1 VARVPETFV
10 TDRLVAHRVTEAD
23 EPFLVAMF
31 ADPKV
36 HATLGGPRDAR
47 RIREMLDRMLAT
59 WDRSGYGTWIVED
72 RSTGEPV
79 GWVGLHDTDT
89 GGAGGVELLYA
100 ITSARWREGLA
111 TEAGRAV
118 VGIARES
125 VDRHELV
132 CFTLVDNFGSQ
143 RTMRGL
149 GFQDAGEV
157 EHAGLPHV
165 LTRLPLARSD
175 RQQGRSRE
183 QEVGDRG

>member
-1 VARVPETFV
+1 MTLVPETFV
-10 TDRLVAHRVTEAD
+10 TDRLVAHRVTGAD

-36 HATLGGPRDAR
+36 HATLGGPRDAAN
-47 RIREMLDRMLAT
+47 IRVMLDRMTESWA
-59 WDRSGYGTWIVED
+59 RSGYGTWILED
-72 RSTGEPV
+72 RLTGAPV

-89 GGAGGVELLYA
+89 GGPGSVELLYA
-100 ITSARWREGLA
+100 IASERWREGLA

-118 VGIARES
+118 VELAREG
-125 VDRHELV
+125 VDRDELV
-132 CFTLVDNFGSQ
+132 CFTLVDNVGSY

-149 GFQDAGEV
+149 GFEDVGEV

-165 LTRLPLARSD
+165 LTRLPLTRVD
-175 RQQGRSRE
+175 QE

>member
-1 VARVPETFV
+1 VTLVPETFV
-10 TDRLVAHRVTEAD
+10 TARLAAHRVTDAD

-36 HATLGGPRDAR
+36 HATLGGPRDAAR
-47 RIREMLDRMLAT
+47 VREMLDRMKAS
-59 WDRSGYGTWIVED
+59 WDRRGYGTWVLED

-79 GWVGLHDTDT
+79 GWVGLGDTDT
-89 GGAGGVELLYA
+89 GGAGSVELLYA
-100 ITSARWREGLA
+100 IASARWREGLA

-118 VGIARES
+118 VSMARES
-125 VDRHELV
+125 LDRDELV
-132 CFTLVDNFGSQ
+132 CFTLVDNVGSQ

-149 GFQDAGEV
+149 GFQSAGEV

-175 RQQGRSRE
+175 QTQG
-183 QEVGDRG
+183 VGERG

>member
-1 VARVPETFV
+1 VTVVPETFV
-10 TDRLVAHRVTEAD
+10 TDRLVAHRITDAD

-31 ADPKV
+31 ADPAV
-36 HATLGGPRDAR
+36 HATLGGPRDAVR
-47 RIREMLDRMLAT
+47 VREMLDRMLAS
-59 WDRSGYGTWIVED
+59 WDRSGYGTWILED
-72 RSTGEPV
+72 RSTGAPV

-89 GGAGGVELLYA
+89 GGPGGVELLYA

-118 VGIARES
+118 VDFARES
-125 VDRHELV
+125 LDRDELV
-132 CFTLVDNFGSQ
+132 CFTLIDNVGSQ

-165 LTRLPLARSD
+165 LTRLPLTRSD
-175 RQQGRSRE
+175 RDEVQEQG
-183 QEVGDRG
+183 VAGRG